1 MSKISIIIPTFNN
14 VSGVNYLLNYF
25 KDEPYQ
31 VIVIDNNPKI
41 KKFKSLRFNEFKNLI
56 YLPQKENLGFAK
68 AVNLAAK
75 YVNNDWMLILNDDVE
90 FQVKSLKLKFKKY
103 PLKSKN
109 LKNPIDLLV
118 DYAEKN
124 KFDAIS
130 PILINPNGEVENF
143 GYKVLPYGK
152 IELVKKL
159 ENFEKFK
166 RLEKL
171 DGLTAACL
179 LVKTE
184 VFKKLNGFDEY
195 FFAYLEDVDFF
206 LRFKK
211 AGFRMAIA
219 YDIEVLHNHM
229 TTSKTMGSFKARL
242 DMINWW
248 RLYFKHKDVFKFD
261 LRFLVERLRNVTGY
275 IKIVLNL
282 KKNLNI
288 LSVLLLSFFLK
299 NLFVFD

>member
-90 FQVKSLKLKFKKY
+90 FQAKSLKLKVKNY
-103 PLKSKN
+103 NLKSKN
-109 LKNPIDLLV
+109 LKNPIDLLIKF
-118 DYAEKN
+118 AQEN
-124 KFDAIS
+124 KFDAVS
-130 PILINPNGEVENF
+130 PLLINPDGKVENV

-152 IELVKKL
+152 IQLIKSYKVYKVGKFINFGNL
-159 ENFEKFK
+159 EEI
-166 RLEKL
+166 
-171 DGLTAACL
+171 DGLTAACSL
-179 LVKTE
+179 IKTE
-184 VFKKLNGFDEY
+184 IFKKLGGFDES

-229 TTSKTMGSFKARL
+229 ATSKTMGSFKARL

-261 LRFLVERLRNVTGY
+261 LRFLVERLRNVTGF

-282 KKNLNI
+282 K
-288 LSVLLLSFFLK
+288 LK
-299 NLFVFD
+299 SS